1 MKKPKYIIGLS
12 AVLFL
17 SACGSNKTEE
27 LTPEQKE
34 SKRYDLLLKDKLSDF
49 QPLPSVANNPNN
61 EITDAKVLLG
71 HALYFD
77 NRLSKNGNISCN
89 SCHNLSSFG
98 VDNLPTSP
106 GDEGKNGNRNSP
118 TVLNAALH
126 SAQFWDGRAADVEQQ
141 AGMPI
146 LNPIEMAIP
155 NEKFLI
161 DRLSQI
167 ELYKSLFKNAYP
179 NDANP
184 ITYENLKKAIA
195 AFERK
200 LLTPSRFDEYLKGN
214 TDALTLEEKKGL
226 MTFVSRGCNSC
237 HNGPLLGGNSFQ
249 KFGVFGN
256 YWEYTNSKN
265 IDKGLAEQTGKDSDL
280 YKFKVPSLR
289 NITKTAPYFHD
300 GSVEKL
306 EDAIR
311 IMAKSQV
318 NHQLTDSE
326 LKNMVAFLNALT
338 GDIPENFKKA
348 PQEIAV
354 K

>member
-1 MKKPKYIIGLS
+1 MKHHKFLIGLS
-12 AVLFL
+12 SLL
-17 SACGSNKTEE
+17 ILTACGNKNEE

-34 SKRYDLLLKDKLSDF
+34 SARYDILLKEKLSDF
-49 QPLPSVANNPNN
+49 SVLPATANNPNN
-61 EITDAKVLLG
+61 EVTEAKVQLG
-71 HALYFD
+71 HVLYFD
-77 NRLSKNGNISCN
+77 KRLSKDKNISCN
-89 SCHNLSSFG
+89 SCHNLSTFG

-106 GDEGKNGNRNSP
+106 GDAGKNGDRNSP

-126 SAQFWDGRAADVEQQ
+126 TAQFWDGRAADVEQQ

-167 ELYKSLFKNAYP
+167 EMYKTLFKNAYP

-184 ITYENLKKAIA
+184 ITYENLRKAIA

-200 LLTPSRFDEYLKGN
+200 LLTPSRFDEYLAGKS
-214 TDALTLEEKKGL
+214 DALTLEEKKGL

-237 HNGPLLGGNSFQ
+237 HNGPLLGGNSIQ

-256 YWEYTNSKN
+256 YWEYTKSEH
-265 IDKGLAEQTGKDSDL
+265 IDKGLAAQTGNDADL

-289 NITKTAPYFHD
+289 NIAKTAPYFHD
-300 GSVEKL
+300 GSVSSL
-306 EDAIR
+306 EEAVR
-311 IMAKSQV
+311 IMAKSQL
-318 NHQLTDSE
+318 NQQLTDSE
-326 LKNMVAFLNALT
+326 IKNLVAFLNALT
-338 GDIPENFKKA
+338 GDLPEVYKKE
-348 PQEIAV
+348 PQQLAS

>member
-1 MKKPKYIIGLS
+1 MNRIKLFIGIS
-12 AVLFL
+12 TFVFIT
-17 SACGSNKTEE
+17 ACGGNKEE

-34 SKRYDLLLKDKLSDF
+34 SARYDVLLKDKLSDF
-49 QPLPSVANNPNN
+49 QSLPSSANNPNN
-61 EITDAKVLLG
+61 EITDAKVQLG
-71 HALYFD
+71 HVLYYD
-77 NRLSKNGNISCN
+77 NRLSKDGNISCN
-89 SCHNLSSFG
+89 SCHNLSTFG

-106 GDEGKNGNRNSP
+106 GDAGQNGERNSP

-126 SAQFWDGRAADVEQQ
+126 TMQFWDGRAADVEQQ

-167 ELYKSLFKNAYP
+167 EMYKTLFKNAFP

-200 LLTPSRFDEYLKGN
+200 LLTPSRFDEYLNGN
-214 TDALTLEEKKGL
+214 KEALTLEEKKGL
-226 MTFVSRGCNSC
+226 MAFISRGCNSC
-237 HNGPLLGGNSFQ
+237 HNGPLLGGNSLQ

-256 YWEYTNSKN
+256 YWEYTQSEK
-265 IDKGLAEQTGKDSDL
+265 IDKGLAALTGKDADL

-289 NITKTAPYFHD
+289 NVTQTAPYFHD
-300 GSVEKL
+300 GSVNSL
-306 EDAIR
+306 EEAIK
-311 IMAKSQV
+311 IMAKSQL
-318 NHQLTDSE
+318 NQQLTDSE
-326 LKNMVAFLNALT
+326 VKNIIAFFNALT

-348 PQEIAV
+348 PEQLAL

>member
-1 MKKPKYIIGLS
+1 MKHQNFLIGLS
-12 AVLFL
+12 AILFL
-17 SACGSNKTEE
+17 AACGGNSEE

-34 SKRYDLLLKDKLSDF
+34 SARYDVLLKDKLADF
-49 QPLPSVANNPNN
+49 QSLPSAANNPNN
-61 EITDAKVLLG
+61 EVTAAKVQLG
-71 HALYFD
+71 HVLYFD
-77 NRLSKNGNISCN
+77 NRLSKDGNISCN
-89 SCHNLSSFG
+89 SCHNLSTFG

-106 GDEGKNGNRNSP
+106 GDGGKNGDRNSP

-126 SAQFWDGRAADVEQQ
+126 TVQFWDGRAADVEQQ

-146 LNPIEMAIP
+146 LNPVEMAIP

-184 ITYENLKKAIA
+184 ITYENLRKAIA

-200 LLTPSRFDEYLKGN
+200 LLTPSRFDEYLGGKL
-214 TDALTLEEKKGL
+214 DALSLEEKKGL
-226 MTFVSRGCNSC
+226 MTFVARGCNSC
-237 HNGPLLGGNSFQ
+237 HNGPLLGGNSIQ

-256 YWEYTNSKN
+256 YWEYTKSEH
-265 IDKGLAEQTGKDSDL
+265 IDKGLAAQTGNDADL

-289 NITKTAPYFHD
+289 NIAKTGPYFHD
-300 GSVEKL
+300 GSVKSL
-306 EDAIR
+306 EEAIK

-318 NHQLTDSE
+318 NQQLTDSE
-326 LKNMVAFLNALT
+326 LKNMVAFLSALT
-338 GDIPENFKKA
+338 GDVPENLKKA
-348 PQEIAV
+348 PQELAV

>member
-1 MKKPKYIIGLS
+1 MKHHKNLIGLAAIILLAS
-12 AVLFL
+12 C
-17 SACGSNKTEE
+17 SEKKED
-27 LTPEQKE
+27 LTPDQKE
-34 SKRYDLLLKDKLSDF
+34 SARYDVLLKEKLSDF
-49 QPLPSVANNPNN
+49 RVLPASAKNPNN
-61 EITDAKVLLG
+61 EVTDAKVQLG
-71 HALYFD
+71 HVLYFD
-77 NRLSKNGNISCN
+77 KRLSKDGNISCN
-89 SCHNLSSFG
+89 SCHNLSTFG

-106 GDEGKNGNRNSP
+106 GDAGKNGERNSP

-126 SAQFWDGRAADVEQQ
+126 TAQFWDGRAADVEQQ

-167 ELYKSLFKNAYP
+167 EMYKTLFKNAYP

-184 ITYENLKKAIA
+184 ITYENLRKAIA

-200 LLTPSRFDEYLKGN
+200 LLTPSRFDEYLAGKS
-214 TDALTLEEKKGL
+214 DALTLEEKKGL

-237 HNGPLLGGNSFQ
+237 HNGPLLGGNSIQ

-256 YWEYTNSKN
+256 YWEYTKSEH
-265 IDKGLAEQTGKDSDL
+265 IDKGLAAQTGNDADL

-289 NITKTAPYFHD
+289 NIAKTAPYFHD
-300 GSVEKL
+300 GSVSSL
-306 EDAIR
+306 EEAVR
-311 IMAKSQV
+311 IMAKSQL
-318 NHQLTDSE
+318 NQQLTDSE
-326 LKNMVAFLNALT
+326 IKNLVAFLNALT
-338 GDIPENFKKA
+338 GDLPEVYKKE
-348 PQEIAV
+348 PQQLAS